1 MINFRSKM
9 TELPETP
16 SYPTSPNLSILIA
29 KNANPDLIHDNR
41 SVVSIL
47 SDPVAMSHRLDV
59 AADEIAELV
68 SSHTYKFHVDDANA
82 TLVQFR
88 PVTATH
94 R

>member
-1 MINFRSKM
+1 MI
-9 TELPETP
+9 EIPENP

-29 KNANPDLIHDNR
+29 KNANPDIIHDNR

-47 SDPVAMSHRLDV
+47 SEPVSMSQRLDV

-88 PVTATH
+88 PVTVSH